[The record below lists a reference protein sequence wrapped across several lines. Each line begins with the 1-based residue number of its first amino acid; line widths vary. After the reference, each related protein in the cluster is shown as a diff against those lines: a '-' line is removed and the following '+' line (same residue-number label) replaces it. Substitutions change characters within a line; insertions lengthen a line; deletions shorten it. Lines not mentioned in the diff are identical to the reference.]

1 MCVLKYFIEKE
12 DCNFDKFGQAWG
24 MALKCYSDVAKWL
37 KQKVTIF
44 GLLTPTFGEDER
56 QKLEEGAFLLPALW
70 IGLNLWMLDK
80 FTIQSKKQISKNKTF

>member
-1 MCVLKYFIEKE
+1 
-12 DCNFDKFGQAWG
+12 

-56 QKLEEGAFLLPALW
+56 QKLEEGAFLLPAL
-70 IGLNLWMLDK
+70 
-80 FTIQSKKQISKNKTF
+80 